1 MSKRFG
7 VSVAFISAFAFFC
20 GWYNFTWL
28 LVGTIL
34 VLVLAGEGEDEFK
47 LKKNVLNAFFL
58 SFIILLA
65 NMVLSWISRKYLGML
80 FNLSTSKWDWVA
92 DIFNA
97 SIGKSTVSVYTI
109 FTKLDIAGFIVSILG
124 FVEFVLMVI
133 FAILSLT
140 GKAVKVPVA
149 NTLALKVMGL
159 APVKEKKEK
168 AAKEEKAEEAEENPI
183 TSDKATLT
191 DIPENEK

>member
-34 VLVLAGEGEDEFK
+34 VLLLAGEEEI

-58 SFIILLA
+58 SFIILIA
-65 NMVLSWISRKYLGML
+65 NIVLGWISGKYLGLL
-80 FNLSTSKWDWVA
+80 FNLSTSSVNWISTAMNFD
-92 DIFNA
+92 
-97 SIGKSTVSVYTI
+97 IGKTDVYTI
-109 FTKLDIAGFIVSILG
+109 FTKLDIAGFIVNILG

-133 FAILSLT
+133 FVILSLM
-140 GKAVKVPVA
+140 GKTVKVPVA
-149 NTLALKVMGL
+149 NALALKVMGL

-168 AAKEEKAEEAEENPI
+168 AAKEEKAEEAAEENPI

>member
-34 VLVLAGEGEDEFK
+34 VLLLAGEEEI

-58 SFIILLA
+58 SFIILIA
-65 NMVLSWISRKYLGML
+65 NIVLGWISRKYLGLL
-80 FNLSTSKWDWVA
+80 FNLSTSSVNWISTAMNFD
-92 DIFNA
+92 
-97 SIGKSTVSVYTI
+97 IGKTDVYTI
-109 FTKLDIAGFIVSILG
+109 FTKLDIAGFIVNILG

-133 FAILSLT
+133 FVILSLM
-140 GKAVKVPVA
+140 GKTVKVPVA
-149 NTLALKVMGL
+149 NALALKVMGL

-168 AAKEEKAEEAEENPI
+168 AAKEEKAEEAAEENPI

-191 DIPENEK
+191 DIPKNEK

>member
-20 GWYNFTWL
+20 GWYSFSWIL
-28 LVGTIL
+28 IGTIL
-34 VLVLAGEGEDEFK
+34 VLLLAGDEEV

-58 SFIILLA
+58 SFILLIA
-65 NMVLSWISRKYLGML
+65 NMVLGWISRKYLGML
-80 FNLSTSKWDWVA
+80 FNLSTSSVDW
-92 DIFNA
+92 IRNA
-97 SIGKSTVSVYTI
+97 INTNIGKTDLYTI
-109 FTKLDIAGFIVSILG
+109 FTKLDIAGFIVNILG

-133 FAILSLT
+133 FVILSLM
-140 GKAVKVPVA
+140 GKTVKVPVA
-149 NTLALKVMGL
+149 NALALKVMGL

-168 AAKEEKAEEAEENPI
+168 AAKEEVAAEAEENPI

>member
-34 VLVLAGEGEDEFK
+34 VLLLAGEEEV

-65 NMVLSWISRKYLGML
+65 NIVLGWISRKYLGML
-80 FNLSTSKWDWVA
+80 FNLSTSSINWVYTA
-92 DIFNA
+92 MNA
-97 SIGKSTVSVYTI
+97 NVGKTDVYTI
-109 FTKLDIAGFIVSILG
+109 FTKLDIAGFIVNILG

-133 FAILSLT
+133 FVILSLM
-140 GKAVKVPVA
+140 GKTVKVPIA
-149 NTLALKVMGL
+149 NALALKVMGL

-168 AAKEEKAEEAEENPI
+168 AKKEEAKEEAEENPI

>member
-7 VSVAFISAFAFFC
+7 VTVAFISAFAFFC
-20 GWYNFTWL
+20 GWYSFSWIL
-28 LVGTIL
+28 IGTIL
-34 VLVLAGEGEDEFK
+34 VLLLAGDEEV

-58 SFIILLA
+58 SFILLIA
-65 NMVLSWISRKYLGML
+65 NMVLGWISRKYLGIL
-80 FNLSTSKWDWVA
+80 FDLSTSKFDWVRTVMNT
-92 DIFNA
+92 D
-97 SIGKSTVSVYTI
+97 IGKTDIYTI
-109 FTKLDIAGFIVSILG
+109 FTKLDIAGFIVNILG
-124 FVEFVLMVI
+124 FVKFVLMVI
-133 FAILSLT
+133 FVILSLM
-140 GKAVKVPVA
+140 GKTVKVPVA
-149 NTLALKVMGL
+149 NALALKVMGL

>member
-1 MSKRFG
+1 MSKKFG
-7 VSVAFISAFAFFC
+7 VSIAFISAFAFFC

-34 VLVLAGEGEDEFK
+34 VLLLAGEEEI

-58 SFIILLA
+58 SFIILIA
-65 NMVLSWISRKYLGML
+65 NIVLGWISRKYLGLL
-80 FNLSTSKWDWVA
+80 FNLSTSSVNWISTAMNFD
-92 DIFNA
+92 
-97 SIGKSTVSVYTI
+97 IGKTDVYTI
-109 FTKLDIAGFIVSILG
+109 FTKLDIAGFIVNILG

-133 FAILSLT
+133 FVILSLM
-140 GKAVKVPVA
+140 GKTVKVPVA
-149 NTLALKVMGL
+149 NALALKVMGL

-168 AAKEEKAEEAEENPI
+168 AAKEEKAEEAAEENPI

>member
-34 VLVLAGEGEDEFK
+34 VLLLAGEEEI

-58 SFIILLA
+58 SFIILIA
-65 NMVLSWISRKYLGML
+65 NIVLGWISRKYLGLL
-80 FNLSTSKWDWVA
+80 FNLSTSSVNWISTAMNFD
-92 DIFNA
+92 
-97 SIGKSTVSVYTI
+97 IGKTDVYTI
-109 FTKLDIAGFIVSILG
+109 FTKLDIAGFIVNILG

-133 FAILSLT
+133 FVILSLM
-140 GKAVKVPVA
+140 GKTVKVPVA
-149 NTLALKVMGL
+149 NALALKVMGL
-159 APVKEKKEK
+159 APVKEKKVK
-168 AAKEEKAEEAEENPI
+168 AAKEEKAEEAAEENPI

>member
-34 VLVLAGEGEDEFK
+34 VLLLAGEEEI

-58 SFIILLA
+58 SFIILIA
-65 NMVLSWISRKYLGML
+65 NIVLGWISRKYLGLL
-80 FNLSTSKWDWVA
+80 FNLSTSSVNWISTAMNFD
-92 DIFNA
+92 
-97 SIGKSTVSVYTI
+97 IGKTDVYTI
-109 FTKLDIAGFIVSILG
+109 FTKLDIAGFIVNILG

-133 FAILSLT
+133 FVILSLM
-140 GKAVKVPVA
+140 GKTVKVPVA
-149 NTLALKVMGL
+149 NALALKVMGL

-168 AAKEEKAEEAEENPI
+168 TAKEEKAEEAAEENPI

>member
-34 VLVLAGEGEDEFK
+34 VLLLAGEEEI

-58 SFIILLA
+58 SFIILIA
-65 NMVLSWISRKYLGML
+65 NIVLGWISRKYLGLL
-80 FNLSTSKWDWVA
+80 FNLSTSSVNWISTAMNFD
-92 DIFNA
+92 
-97 SIGKSTVSVYTI
+97 IGKTDVYTI
-109 FTKLDIAGFIVSILG
+109 FTKLDIAGFIVNILG

-133 FAILSLT
+133 FVILSLM
-140 GKAVKVPVA
+140 GKTVKVPVA
-149 NTLALKVMGL
+149 NALALKVMGL

-168 AAKEEKAEEAEENPI
+168 AAREEKAEEAAEENPI

>member
-20 GWYNFTWL
+20 GWYSFPWIL
-28 LVGTIL
+28 IGTIL
-34 VLVLAGEGEDEFK
+34 VLLLAGDEEV

-58 SFIILLA
+58 SFILLIA
-65 NMVLSWISRKYLGML
+65 NMVLGWISRKYLGIL
-80 FNLSTSKWDWVA
+80 FDLSTSKFDWVRTVMST
-92 DIFNA
+92 D
-97 SIGKSTVSVYTI
+97 IGKTDLYTI
-109 FTKLDIAGFIVSILG
+109 FTKLDIAGFIVNILG
-124 FVEFVLMVI
+124 FVEFVLMII
-133 FAILSLT
+133 FVILSLT
-140 GKAVKVPVA
+140 GKGVKVPIA
-149 NTLALKVMGL
+149 NSLALKVMGL

-168 AAKEEKAEEAEENPI
+168 AVKEEKAEEAEENPI

>member
-65 NMVLSWISRKYLGML
+65 NIVLSWISRKYLGML

-92 DIFNA
+92 DIINA
-97 SIGKSTVSVYTI
+97 QIGKTSVYTV
-109 FTKLDIAGFIVSILG
+109 FTKLDIAGFIVNILG
-124 FVEFVLMVI
+124 FVEFVLMVL

-183 TSDKATLT
+183 TSEKATLT

>member
-20 GWYNFTWL
+20 GWYSFSWIL
-28 LVGTIL
+28 IGTIL
-34 VLVLAGEGEDEFK
+34 VLLLAGDEEV

-58 SFIILLA
+58 SFILLIA
-65 NMVLSWISRKYLGML
+65 NMVLGWISRKYLGML
-80 FNLSTSKWDWVA
+80 FNLSTSSVDWIRTA
-92 DIFNA
+92 INTN
-97 SIGKSTVSVYTI
+97 IGKTDLYTI
-109 FTKLDIAGFIVSILG
+109 FTKLDIAGFIVNILG
-124 FVEFVLMVI
+124 FVEFVLMII
-133 FAILSLT
+133 FVILSLM
-140 GKAVKVPVA
+140 GKTVKVPVA
-149 NTLALKVMGL
+149 NALALKVMGL

-168 AAKEEKAEEAEENPI
+168 AAKEEVAAEAEENPI

>member
-34 VLVLAGEGEDEFK
+34 VLLLAGEEEI

-58 SFIILLA
+58 SFIILIA
-65 NMVLSWISRKYLGML
+65 NIVLGWISGKYLGLL
-80 FNLSTSKWDWVA
+80 FNLSTSSVNWISTAMNFD
-92 DIFNA
+92 
-97 SIGKSTVSVYTI
+97 IGKTDVYTI
-109 FTKLDIAGFIVSILG
+109 FTKLDIAGFIVNILG

-133 FAILSLT
+133 FVILSLM
-140 GKAVKVPVA
+140 GKTVKVPVA
-149 NTLALKVMGL
+149 NALALKVMGL

-168 AAKEEKAEEAEENPI
+168 AAKEEKADEAAEENPI
-183 TSDKATLT
+183 TIDKATLT

>member
-34 VLVLAGEGEDEFK
+34 VLLLAGEEEI

-58 SFIILLA
+58 SFIILIA
-65 NMVLSWISRKYLGML
+65 NIVLGWISRKYLGLL
-80 FNLSTSKWDWVA
+80 FNLSTSSVNWISTAMNFD
-92 DIFNA
+92 
-97 SIGKSTVSVYTI
+97 IGKTDVYTI
-109 FTKLDIAGFIVSILG
+109 FTKLDIAGFIVNILG

-133 FAILSLT
+133 FVILSLM
-140 GKAVKVPVA
+140 GKTVKVPVA
-149 NTLALKVMGL
+149 NALALKVMGL

-168 AAKEEKAEEAEENPI
+168 AAKEEKAEEAAEENPI